1 MSELKHAV
9 WLSLKLPPATKAVDA
24 VLSAFDNDYDAIYF
38 ADRDQYTEKLV
49 EGEKDSYDELI
60 DSLCD
65 KELSEA
71 ERIIDFCE
79 RQNIGIVT
87 LDSKLYPACLKRIPM
102 KPVLLYFRGRFP
114 DFDNNACI
122 ATVGTRRLTEY
133 GRRNAYLIS
142 RDLARGGAI
151 VVSGLARG
159 IDSVCHRGALDAGGF
174 TVAVLGCG
182 IDVVY
187 PSENEALM
195 NEIAFKGTVITEFAP
210 GTEPKGFNFPKRNRI
225 ISGLCSGTLVVEADE
240 KSGAMITAKYA
251 ISQGRDIFA
260 LPGNVGEI
268 NSKGTNSLIMNGAR
282 MVTSALDILSEYEY
296 IYPNSVRTDL
306 IPGRSAPSVLL
317 QRPRGSLK
325 LASPSPDNEDI
336 KNLQTAESVE
346 PYKKKEK
353 KKAEKKV
360 PSKPKKEKSEKVEL
374 EDKPSA
380 AKTPSQNSSP
390 LSENEK
396 AVLSAMPEG
405 KGVTCDEIAR
415 SGLPISTVLI
425 TLTTLEIKKYVSALP
440 GGLYV
445 KH

>member
-1 MSELKHAV
+1 
-9 WLSLKLPPATKAVDA
+9 
-24 VLSAFDNDYDAIYF
+24 
-38 ADRDQYTEKLV
+38 
-49 EGEKDSYDELI
+49 
-60 DSLCD
+60 
-65 KELSEA
+65 
-71 ERIIDFCE
+71 
-79 RQNIGIVT
+79 
-87 LDSKLYPACLKRIPM
+87 
-102 KPVLLYFRGRFP
+102 
-114 DFDNNACI
+114 
-122 ATVGTRRLTEY
+122 
-133 GRRNAYLIS
+133 
-142 RDLARGGAI
+142 
-151 VVSGLARG
+151 
-159 IDSVCHRGALDAGGF
+159 
-174 TVAVLGCG
+174 
-182 IDVVY
+182 
-187 PSENEALM
+187 
-195 NEIAFKGTVITEFAP
+195 
-210 GTEPKGFNFPKRNRI
+210 
-225 ISGLCSGTLVVEADE
+225 
-240 KSGAMITAKYA
+240 MITAKYA

-346 PYKKKEK
+346 PFKKKEK
-353 KKAEKKV
+353 KKAEKKA

-374 EDKPSA
+374 EDKPSVT
-380 AKTPSQNSSP
+380 KEPSQNSSP